1 MKTLALIRQLQR
13 LAQRNQG
20 KALSQGPQG
29 RGWKPP
35 LFVLA
40 LLVLVSIARA
50 EPLTAAVFPFDTST
64 KELQPQ
70 GVEAATLLQ
79 ANLSASPNLI
89 PVERAQV
96 DTVLGELGIG
106 LSGLT
111 DPATT
116 AQAGKLLGAKIL
128 ITGRLIATGKSHIL
142 VAKIIST
149 ETSRVFGVTS
159 LFDAL
164 SAMPAAT
171 EDLAKKTDALITQR
185 AADLIAKTL
194 TREDH
199 IAALK
204 KLVEGR
210 TDLPAVRVAIS
221 EQHLGRPVLDP
232 AAQTEVE
239 NILQQLGFRVLAKP
253 DPSEVYF
260 IEGEAFSE
268 PSVRRS
274 DLIGCRS
281 RIEIKITKTGSTD
294 LVLAD
299 RENTSAVDVAEH
311 VAGKR
316 ALEVGALNL
325 LDRIVPKLAA
335 K

>member
-1 MKTLALIRQLQR
+1 MKTLSLLTFLL
-13 LAQRNQG
+13 LA
-20 KALSQGPQG
+20 A
-29 RGWKPP
+29 
-35 LFVLA
+35 
-40 LLVLVSIARA
+40 IARA
-50 EPLTAAVFPFDTST
+50 EPLTAAVFPFDAST
-64 KELQPQ
+64 KELQAQ
-70 GVEAATLLQ
+70 GIEAATLLQ

-96 DTVLGELGIG
+96 DTILGELGVG

-149 ETSRVFGVTS
+149 ETSRVFGVTA
-159 LFDAL
+159 LFDNL
-164 SAMPAAT
+164 SAMPSAT
-171 EDLAKKTDALITQR
+171 EDLAKKTDALITQHT
-185 AADLIAKTL
+185 ADLIAKTP
-194 TREDH
+194 TRDDH

-210 TDLPAVRVAIS
+210 TDLPVVRVAIS

-232 AAQTEVE
+232 AAQTEIE

-253 DPSEVYF
+253 DPSEAYF

-268 PSVRRS
+268 PSVRRG

-281 RIEIKITKTGSTD
+281 RIEIKITKPGSSD

-316 ALEVGALNL
+316 ALESGALNL
-325 LDRIVPKLAA
+325 LDRIVPKLASA